1 MALWIPITILAAF
14 AQNLRFMLQKH
25 LKDTSLSSGGATLSR
40 FLFSFPLAGAL
51 VWTYASLSDQA
62 LPETSARFWAFAL
75 AGAVSQIIATMCVVS
90 IFQHRNFAIGI
101 TFKKTEV
108 IQTAIIGFVLLGEGL
123 HPLALVAI
131 FIGLGG
137 VLVLSDPPAATGRWR
152 DRIWNRAAGLG
163 LLSGLLFGMS
173 SIGYRGASLS
183 LEQPDPF
190 LAAMMTLALVTFTQ
204 TVLLSAWLLW
214 REAGQFTKVLKSW
227 RVSRWVG
234 LTSMI
239 GSLGWFTA
247 FTLQNAAYVKAL
259 GQIELVF
266 AFLASQ
272 FFFGEKTSRREVMG
286 VCLIVLS
293 ILVLIASL

>member
-1 MALWIPITILAAF
+1 MALWIPITVLAAF

-40 FLFSFPLAGAL
+40 FLFSFPLAGLL
-51 VWTYASLSDQA
+51 VWSYASLSDQT
-62 LPETSARFWAFAL
+62 LPDTSARFWAFAL
-75 AGAVSQIIATMCVVS
+75 AGAISQIIATMCVVS

-131 FIGLGG
+131 FIGLAG

-204 TVLLSAWLLW
+204 TILLSGWLAL
-214 REAGQFTKVLKSW
+214 RERGQITKVVKSW
-227 RVSRWVG
+227 RISRWVG

-259 GQIELVF
+259 GQVELVF

-272 FFFGEKTSRREVMG
+272 FFFGEKTSRREVFG
-286 VCLIVLS
+286 VALIVLS